1 MEADLGTGL
10 NNNDKVRK
18 SLTDLLKENINLK
31 RELGK
36 KQKEIDRLNEKNNNL
51 NKALER
57 VNKKI
62 STLKNKEEGNNE
74 KELKIA
80 DKRDA
85 LNFLLKNTIPTTLD
99 YRITSLKNEYSSNF
113 KSLIIN
119 VGIQFKKK
127 TYFVIYLPYSYN
139 FFSNNFAFYK

>member
-1 MEADLGTGL
+1 MIHRIYNHLNLDYEKKFKMVSKRIEFILEADLGTGL

-74 KELKIA
+74 NELKIA

-85 LNFLLKNTIPTTLD
+85 LNFLLKNTIPLTLE
-99 YRITSLKNEYSSNF
+99 YRITSLKNDYSSNF
-113 KSLIIN
+113 
-119 VGIQFKKK
+119 
-127 TYFVIYLPYSYN
+127 N
-139 FFSNNFAFYK
+139 FHYILF